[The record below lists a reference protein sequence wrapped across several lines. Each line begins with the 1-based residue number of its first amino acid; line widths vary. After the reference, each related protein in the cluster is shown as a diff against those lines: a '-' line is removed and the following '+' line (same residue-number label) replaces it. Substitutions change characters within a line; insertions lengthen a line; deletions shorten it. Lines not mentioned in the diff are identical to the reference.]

1 MQRISALNPDTTT
14 GKSKELF
21 DAVHKKFGVVPNM
34 VRTMGNSPA
43 VLNAYLSFSGALDAS
58 SIGATLNKLIA
69 LAVANA
75 NRCDYCNAIHGYLA
89 EHLLKIDGETV
100 VLARAA
106 DSKEDKIQKALEF
119 AIALTQKR
127 GHVEKA
133 DVETLKEAGYND
145 AQIAEIVA
153 AVSLNIFTNYFNTA
167 LDVAVDFP
175 KAEFAESVS
184 LIQ

>member
-14 GKSKELF
+14 GTSKELF

-34 VRTMGNSPA
+34 IRTMGNSPA

-69 LAVANA
+69 IAVANA
-75 NRCDYCNAIHGYLA
+75 NRCEYCNAIHGYLA

-100 VLARAA
+100 VRARSA
-106 DSKEDKIQKALEF
+106 DSSNSKIKKALEF
-119 AIALTQKR
+119 AITLTQKR
-127 GHVEKA
+127 GHLENA
-133 DVETLKEAGYND
+133 DVDTLKEAGYNE
-145 AQIAEIVA
+145 AQIAEIIA

-167 LDVAVDFP
+167 LTVSVDFP

-184 LIQ
+184 VIY